1 MTETAIE
8 RKIPA
13 PLKEKGQ
20 YALAFSV
27 IAVVLYVAGFP
38 LFLLFFVGVLTFFIW
53 KVFSSEG
60 RHETRRIFEFYL
72 SANEMLRDDGR
83 RWYGF
88 EIQETIAR
96 GEAIVRSISAPPPLV
111 YFGLGALY
119 QKIGDHTSAV
129 KNLAQVVGET
139 PLDESA
145 IVFPTKDLREYVR
158 MLRKIERA
166 PAEAPLT
173 ASAVRSLERLR
184 KNRGK
189 QLLEYSSSQITESI
203 PLLPKHEQR
212 PESVVDAIGL
222 HESEDIT
229 EYGVAGIESKQP
241 TSGEMSEKHLEQEVQ
256 STSQKGKVRNS
267 DRSSADRK
275 TISEVLHDI
284 YDGSVQ

>member
-1 MTETAIE
+1 MSDTAIE
-8 RKIPA
+8 KKNAA

-27 IAVVLYVAGFP
+27 IAVMLYVAGFP
-38 LFLLFFVGVLTFFIW
+38 LFLLFFVGVLTYFIW
-53 KVFSSEG
+53 KVFSAEG

-119 QKIGDHTSAV
+119 QKIDDHTSAV
-129 KNLAQVVGET
+129 KNLSQVVGKT

-145 IVFPTKDLREYVR
+145 IVFPTKDLRDYVR

-189 QLLEYSSSQITESI
+189 QLLDYSSSQIAGNL
-203 PLLPKHEQR
+203 PLLPNHEQR
-212 PESVVDAIGL
+212 PESVVDAVSFQ
-222 HESEDIT
+222 ESDDVT
-229 EYGVAGIESKQP
+229 EYGAAGVQGDSP
-241 TSGEMSEKHLEQEVQ
+241 SSGEMSSGIVGRNDQ
-256 STSQKGKVRNS
+256 STPEKGKDKRSN
-267 DRSSADRK
+267 RSSADRK